1 MPLFSITTTTCF
13 NYVYIYI
20 YIANLYMCKMNS
32 VWTTIPTGCPGYHTL
47 PTSFVWHP
55 ENMYTTEVSEN
66 SQDIPRPWNIR
77 KWVCFKGFSSS
88 FLLTKINYPVQ
99 RVRFQAGDGWRLDR
113 RVPNSKNT
121 KTHGPRHS
129 SKLQTSAEQECI
141 ASLWAWRKL
150 NKINSFTKLQEKKHN
165 ARASRKPTHPIQRMQ
180 RMVYSWKKGWR

>member
-20 YIANLYMCKMNS
+20 YCKFIYVQNEQRLDYY
-32 VWTTIPTGCPGYHTL
+32 TNRL
-47 PTSFVWHP
+47 PRLPYVTHFFRLTSRKHVYNWSEWKFPRHP
-55 ENMYTTEVSEN
+55 KTMKYQEVSLL
-66 SQDIPRPWNIR
+66 QRL
-77 KWVCFKGFSSS
+77 
-88 FLLTKINYPVQ
+88 FLILPPYKNYPVQ